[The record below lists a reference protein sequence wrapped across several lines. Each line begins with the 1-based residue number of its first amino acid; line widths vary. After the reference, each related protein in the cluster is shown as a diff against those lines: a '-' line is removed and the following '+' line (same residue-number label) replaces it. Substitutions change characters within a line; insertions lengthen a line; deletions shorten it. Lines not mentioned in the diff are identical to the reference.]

1 MAWEAWTDDAG
12 VDSAV
17 ACSAVDG
24 RSCVVGVIAV
34 EVVVPALVLVIDAA
48 GGSLCMVVAPLTVS
62 WKSASVAPPLARGV
76 KCIAAAGLKPPLREW

>member
-1 MAWEAWTDDAG
+1 MECEAWPDDAV

-34 EVVVPALVLVIDAA
+34 EVVPALVLVVDAG
-48 GGSLCMVVAPLTVS
+48 GGSLCMVVAPLAVS
-62 WKSASVAPPLARGV
+62 
-76 KCIAAAGLKPPLREW
+76 

>member
-1 MAWEAWTDDAG
+1 MAWEAWTDDAV

-24 RSCVVGVIAV
+24 RSCVVGVVAV
-34 EVVVPALVLVIDAA
+34 EIVPALVLVVDA
-48 GGSLCMVVAPLTVS
+48 GGDSLCMAVAPLTVS
-62 WKSASVAPPLARGV
+62 RESASVTPPLARGV

>member
-1 MAWEAWTDDAG
+1 MGHDGGQAVRRATTGVVVGVGCPRRCPCVAWEAWTDDAV

-24 RSCVVGVIAV
+24 RSCVVGVVAEEI
-34 EVVVPALVLVIDAA
+34 VPALVLVVDAG

-62 WKSASVAPPLARGV
+62 
-76 KCIAAAGLKPPLREW
+76 

>member
-34 EVVVPALVLVIDAA
+34 EVVVPALVLVVDAA

-62 WKSASVAPPLARGV
+62 WKSASVAPSLARGV